1 VFPQFAIFFCSVAL
15 IFLVDE
21 IPRTIINPESL
32 SQSVCRKGMDDDGE
46 QFSLRWNNFHT
57 NLSSGFYE
65 LFEEKNLVDVTLAC
79 EGQYIQA
86 HRAVLTV
93 CSPYFKS
100 LFKVSFY

>member
-1 VFPQFAIFFCSVAL
+1 MVAL
-15 IFLVDE
+15 LLEIE
-21 IPRTIINPESL
+21 IPGTIIIPSL
-32 SQSVCRKGMDDDGE
+32 YLYRIGMDDDGE

-65 LFEEKNLVDVTLAC
+65 LFEENNLVDVTLAC

-100 LFKVSFY
+100 LFKVKLGNFDIFFIVINLI

>member
-1 VFPQFAIFFCSVAL
+1 
-15 IFLVDE
+15 
-21 IPRTIINPESL
+21 
-32 SQSVCRKGMDDDGE
+32 MDDDGE